1 MNKREYLRSL
11 GFKVGER
18 GRFTDEMKIKL
29 AMYDG
34 VFDEDRIDLKL
45 DNLSKFG
52 GKNKQKSNPK
62 NQEQSRSREART
74 LFGFTREG
82 TKVGFV
88 NCANCHEHMVFCNCS
103 EGVHSPSIVTH
114 SKDTL
119 VFIPKV

>member
-29 AMYDG
+29 AIYDG

-45 DNLSKFG
+45 ENLSKFG
-52 GKNKQKSNPK
+52 GKKKQKSNPK
-62 NQEQSRSREART
+62 NQEQHRGREART
-74 LFGFTREG
+74 LFGFTKEG

-88 NCANCHEHMVFCNCS
+88 NCAKCYEHMIFCECS
-103 EGVHSPSIVTH
+103 EGIHSPSIVTH
-114 SKDTL
+114 SKDSL
-119 VFIPKV
+119 VFVPKV